1 MGRKQATEEQR
12 KEWAAKK
19 QAKKKVVKAMCED
32 IKKGMRDLA
41 TSGEWQ
47 NWLDTYSRFHQ
58 YSMRNVWLIQTEM
71 MRRYDEGKSEAQF
84 ATRCANIHVWNRMK
98 RKVRKGEKGLA
109 ILCPV
114 PVKAERE
121 TLDGTMEEF
130 TFTSFKIGYTFD
142 ISQTDGE
149 DLPKIVEPCNDR
161 KSVAKW
167 VNKLIA
173 FAESR
178 GTSVKFDKISG
189 SANGYFVPSQN
200 AIVVAKKLRGTQ
212 KLKTLIHEIAHSLLH
227 SKQPIADARDP
238 KHGTYAQ
245 GEVEAESVAYVVS
258 RILGF
263 DTSGYTFGYVASW
276 AQNKPDMVDEAIQQI
291 TLGVKSILAGI
302 EAE

>member
-1 MGRKQATEEQR
+1 
-12 KEWAAKK
+12 
-19 QAKKKVVKAMCED
+19 
-32 IKKGMRDLA
+32 
-41 TSGEWQ
+41 
-47 NWLDTYSRFHQ
+47 
-58 YSMRNVWLIQTEM
+58 
-71 MRRYDEGKSEAQF
+71 
-84 ATRCANIHVWNRMK
+84 
-98 RKVRKGEKGLA
+98 
-109 ILCPV
+109 
-114 PVKAERE
+114 
-121 TLDGTMEEF
+121 MEEF

-142 ISQTDGE
+142 ISQTEGE
-149 DLPKIVEPCNDR
+149 ELPKLVQPCNDR
-161 KSVAKW
+161 KAVAKW

-189 SANGYFVPSQN
+189 KANGYFVPSQN

-276 AQNKPDMVDEAIQQI
+276 AQNRPEMVDEAIQQI